1 MASFVI
7 AYEEPTLR
15 DQFGDDY
22 VAYCREVPRWIPRK
36 PPQRSRVS
44 AR

>member
-22 VAYCREVPRWIPRK
+22 VAYCREVPRWLPRK
-36 PPQRSRVS
+36 PLS
-44 AR
+44 ATG